1 MMEKVGFTDVFLAND
16 KGYSFTIFAPSDEAF
31 ARIGLKP
38 DDDTPLELLIKAVHG
53 VLLTTSDLFLFYS
66 SIFFIRLGH

>member
-38 DDDTPLELLIKAVHG
+38 DDDTPLELLVKALCVPDH
-53 VLLTTSDLFLFYS
+53 F
-66 SIFFIRLGH
+66 